1 LRKRG
6 AMRTAFIAVMCSAVW
21 ASPALAQEKEKA
33 CRADW
38 QANKA
43 IYQPKGYTEQ
53 EYVYECRIFRTKPT
67 AADVEEALSA
77 ADVKSGRPAQKLK

>member
-1 LRKRG
+1 
-6 AMRTAFIAVMCSAVW
+6 MRTAFIAVMCSAVW
-21 ASPALAQEKEKA
+21 ASPALAQQKEKA
-33 CRADW
+33 CRTDW

-67 AADVEEALSA
+67 AADVEAALSA
-77 ADVKSGRPAQKLK
+77 ADVKSGHQPPAQKLK